1 MAAAARDLCSTIRRP
16 RCNLCRCAAVDKPM
30 LRRDRAVTPKRPVG
44 VKLLRMNGS
53 LITRL
58 LRRDLFWYY
67 RLRLSPDIPQFWRNF
82 WMLMTHLGGARV
94 TVAACLVGLFFPVSR
109 YASAHTSVALL
120 VAFLISQI
128 IKRSVSRER
137 PADTLRGMTVIA
149 APDRFSFPS
158 GHSAAAMAVAAMY
171 ALTFPSLGIWLLPL
185 AVLVGYS
192 RVALGVHYPLDV
204 IAGQAIALLT
214 AGLLR
219 LW

>member
-1 MAAAARDLCSTIRRP
+1 
-16 RCNLCRCAAVDKPM
+16 
-30 LRRDRAVTPKRPVG
+30 VTLVPPLEVN
-44 VKLLRMNGS
+44 VLRMNGS

-67 RLRLSPDIPQFWRNF
+67 RLRLRPDIPLVWRNF
-82 WMLMTHLGGARV
+82 WLAMTHIGGARV
-94 TVAACLVGLFFPVSR
+94 TIAACLVGLAIPRTRF
-109 YASAHTSVALL
+109 AAAHTAVALL

-128 IKRSVSRER
+128 IKRSVSRAR
-137 PADTLRGMTVIA
+137 PADTVRGTTVIE

-158 GHSAAAMAVAAMY
+158 GHSAASMAVAAMY
-171 ALTFPSLGIWLLPL
+171 ALTFPSLGIWLLPV

-204 IAGQAIALLT
+204 IAGQAIGLLT

>member
-1 MAAAARDLCSTIRRP
+1 MS
-16 RCNLCRCAAVDKPM
+16 RCDS
-30 LRRDRAVTPKRPVG
+30 AVTPKRPVG

-53 LITRL
+53 LIARL

-94 TVAACLVGLFFPVSR
+94 TIAACFVGLLFPVSR
-109 YASAHTSVALL
+109 YASAHTSVALM

-137 PADTLRGMTVIA
+137 PADTLRGNTVIA

-185 AVLVGYS
+185 AVMVGYS

-204 IAGQAIALLT
+204 VAGQAIALLT

>member
-1 MAAAARDLCSTIRRP
+1 
-16 RCNLCRCAAVDKPM
+16 
-30 LRRDRAVTPKRPVG
+30 
-44 VKLLRMNGS
+44 MNGS
-53 LITRL
+53 LIARL

-82 WMLMTHLGGARV
+82 WLLMTHLGGARV
-94 TVAACLVGLFFPVSR
+94 TVAACLVGLCFPRSR
-109 YASAHTSVALL
+109 FAAAHTSVALL

-137 PADTLRGMTVIA
+137 PAEIRRGNTVLQ

-185 AVLVGYS
+185 AVMVGYS

>member
-1 MAAAARDLCSTIRRP
+1 
-16 RCNLCRCAAVDKPM
+16 
-30 LRRDRAVTPKRPVG
+30 VTPVPG
-44 VKLLRMNGS
+44 TEAIFLRMNGS

-67 RLRLSPDIPQFWRNF
+67 RLRLSPDIPLFWRNF
-82 WMLMTHLGGARV
+82 WLVMTHLGGSRV
-94 TVAACLVGLFFPVSR
+94 TIATCLVGLLFPVSR

-137 PADTLRGMTVIA
+137 PAETKRGNTVIE

-171 ALTFPSLGIWLLPL
+171 ALTFPSLGIWLLPVAL
-185 AVLVGYS
+185 LVGYS

>member
-1 MAAAARDLCSTIRRP
+1 MS
-16 RCNLCRCAAVDKPM
+16 
-30 LRRDRAVTPKRPVG
+30 RRDAAVTPKVHRKVIVP
-44 VKLLRMNGS
+44 RMNGS
-53 LITRL
+53 LISRL

-67 RLRLSPDIPQFWRNF
+67 RLRLSPDIPVVWRNF
-82 WMLMTHLGGARV
+82 WLLMTHMGGARI
-94 TVAACLVGLFFPVSR
+94 TIAACLLGLCFPVSR
-109 YASAHTSVALL
+109 YAAAHTAVALL
-120 VAFLISQI
+120 VAFLVSQI

-137 PADTLRGMTVIA
+137 PAETRCGNTVIE

-171 ALTFPSLGIWLLPL
+171 ALTFPSLGIWLLPI
-185 AVLVGYS
+185 AVMVGYS

>member
-1 MAAAARDLCSTIRRP
+1 MPLW
-16 RCNLCRCAAVDKPM
+16 M
-30 LRRDRAVTPKRPVG
+30 PK
-44 VKLLRMNGS
+44 LQRMNGS
-53 LITRL
+53 LFARL

-67 RLRLSPDIPQFWRNF
+67 RLRLSPDIPLFWRNF
-82 WMLMTHLGGARV
+82 WTLMTHLGGARV
-94 TVAACLVGLFFPVSR
+94 TVAACLVGLVFPR
-109 YASAHTSVALL
+109 TRFAAAHTSVALL

-137 PADTLRGMTVIA
+137 PAEIGRGNTVLQ

-158 GHSAAAMAVAAMY
+158 GHSAASMAVAAMY
-171 ALTFPSLGIWLLPL
+171 ALTYPSLGIWLLPL

-204 IAGQAIALLT
+204 VAGQAIGLLT
-214 AGLLR
+214 AVLLR

>member
-1 MAAAARDLCSTIRRP
+1 VEGI
-16 RCNLCRCAAVDKPM
+16 V
-30 LRRDRAVTPKRPVG
+30 
-44 VKLLRMNGS
+44 LRMNGS

-67 RLRLSPDIPQFWRNF
+67 RLRLSPDIPLFWRGF
-82 WMLMTHLGGARV
+82 WTTMTHLGGARV
-94 TVAACLVGLFFPVSR
+94 TIAACLIGLCFPRLR
-109 YASAHTSVALL
+109 YAAAHTAVALL

-137 PADTLRGMTVIA
+137 PADTRRGNTVLA
-149 APDRFSFPS
+149 PPDRFSFPS

-171 ALTFPSLGIWLLPL
+171 ALTFPSIGIWLLPV

>member
-1 MAAAARDLCSTIRRP
+1 MAL
-16 RCNLCRCAAVDKPM
+16 
-30 LRRDRAVTPKRPVG
+30 RDRSVTPTRLEEG
-44 VKLLRMNGS
+44 ILLRMNGS
-53 LITRL
+53 LIARL

-67 RLRLSPDIPQFWRNF
+67 RLRLSPDIPLFWRNF
-82 WMLMTHLGGARV
+82 WLFMTHLGGARV
-94 TVAACLVGLFFPVSR
+94 TVAACLIGLCFPR
-109 YASAHTSVALL
+109 LRFAAAHTSVALL

-137 PADTLRGMTVIA
+137 PAEIRRGNTVLQ

-171 ALTFPSLGIWLLPL
+171 ALTFPSLGIWLLPI

-204 IAGQAIALLT
+204 FAGQAIALLT

>member
-1 MAAAARDLCSTIRRP
+1 MS
-16 RCNLCRCAAVDKPM
+16 
-30 LRRDRAVTPKRPVG
+30 RRDRAVTPKRPVG

-58 LRRDLFWYY
+58 LRRDLLWYY
-67 RLRLSPDIPQFWRNF
+67 RLRLGPDIPQFWRNF
-82 WMLMTHLGGARV
+82 WTTMTHLGGARV
-94 TVAACLVGLFFPVSR
+94 TIAACLVGLFFPVSR
-109 YASAHTSVALL
+109 YASAHTTVALL

-137 PADTLRGMTVIA
+137 PADTLRGDTVIA

-158 GHSAAAMAVAAMY
+158 GHSTAAMAVAAMY

-204 IAGQAIALLT
+204 AAGQAIALLT

>member
-1 MAAAARDLCSTIRRP
+1 
-16 RCNLCRCAAVDKPM
+16 
-30 LRRDRAVTPKRPVG
+30 
-44 VKLLRMNGS
+44 MNGS

-67 RLRLSPDIPQFWRNF
+67 RLRLRPDIPRVWRNF
-82 WMLMTHLGGARV
+82 WLTMTHIGGARV
-94 TVAACLVGLFFPVSR
+94 TIAVCLIGLAFPHAR
-109 YASAHTSVALL
+109 YAAAHTSVALL
-120 VAFLISQI
+120 VAFLVSQI
-128 IKRSVSRER
+128 IKRSVNRER
-137 PADTLRGMTVIA
+137 PADAASGSTVID

-171 ALTFPSLGIWLLPL
+171 ALTFPALGIWLLPI

>member
-1 MAAAARDLCSTIRRP
+1 
-16 RCNLCRCAAVDKPM
+16 
-30 LRRDRAVTPKRPVG
+30 
-44 VKLLRMNGS
+44 MNGS
-53 LITRL
+53 LMTRL

-67 RLRLSPDIPQFWRNF
+67 RLRLSPDIPMVWRQFW
-82 WMLMTHLGGARV
+82 LVMTHLGGARV
-94 TVAACLVGLFFPVSR
+94 TIGACAIGLMIPRTRFAA
-109 YASAHTSVALL
+109 AHTSVALL

-128 IKRSVSRER
+128 MKRSVSRAR
-137 PADTLRGMTVIA
+137 PADTFAGTTVIA

-171 ALTFPSLGIWLLPL
+171 ALTFPSLGIWLLPI
-185 AVLVGYS
+185 AVMVGYS

>member
-1 MAAAARDLCSTIRRP
+1 MA
-16 RCNLCRCAAVDKPM
+16 
-30 LRRDRAVTPKRPVG
+30 RRDAVVTKKLLAEG
-44 VKLLRMNGS
+44 SLLRMHGS

-67 RLRLSPDIPQFWRNF
+67 RLRLRPDIPRFWRNF
-82 WMLMTHLGGARV
+82 WTLMTHLGGARV
-94 TVAACLVGLFFPVSR
+94 TVAACAVGLVFPR
-109 YASAHTSVALL
+109 TRFAAAHTSVALL

-137 PADTLRGMTVIA
+137 PADISRGNTVLQ

-158 GHSAAAMAVAAMY
+158 GHSASAMAVAAMY

>member
-1 MAAAARDLCSTIRRP
+1 
-16 RCNLCRCAAVDKPM
+16 V
-30 LRRDRAVTPKRPVG
+30 AVTQRYPVG
-44 VKLLRMNGS
+44 VILLRMNGS

-67 RLRLSPDIPQFWRNF
+67 RLRLSPDIPKFWRTF
-82 WMLMTHLGGARV
+82 WMTMSHLGGARV
-94 TVAACLVGLFFPVSR
+94 TIAACLGLLPFEATR
-109 YASAHTSVALL
+109 YAAAHTSVALL
-120 VAFLISQI
+120 VAFCISQI
-128 IKRSVSRER
+128 MKRSVSRER
-137 PADTLRGMTVIA
+137 PADVQRGNTVIE

-171 ALTFPSLGIWLLPL
+171 AMTFPSLGIWLLPIAL
-185 AVLVGYS
+185 LVGYS

-204 IAGQAIALLT
+204 VAGQAIAVLT

>member
-1 MAAAARDLCSTIRRP
+1 
-16 RCNLCRCAAVDKPM
+16 
-30 LRRDRAVTPKRPVG
+30 
-44 VKLLRMNGS
+44 MNGS

-58 LRRDLFWYY
+58 LRRDLLWYY
-67 RLRLSPDIPQFWRNF
+67 RLRLRPDIPLFWRNF
-82 WMLMTHLGGARV
+82 WLTMTHVGGARV
-94 TVAACLVGLFFPVSR
+94 TIAACLIGLTIPRTRF
-109 YASAHTSVALL
+109 AAAHTSVALL

-128 IKRSVSRER
+128 IKRSVSRAR
-137 PADTLRGMTVIA
+137 PADTIRGVTVIE

-171 ALTFPSLGIWLLPL
+171 ALTFPSLGIWLLPI

>member
-1 MAAAARDLCSTIRRP
+1 MSA
-16 RCNLCRCAAVDKPM
+16 
-30 LRRDRAVTPKRPVG
+30 RDRAVTLHRPLEG
-44 VKLLRMNGS
+44 IFLRMNGS
-53 LITRL
+53 LLTRL

-67 RLRLSPDIPQFWRNF
+67 RLRLSPDIPKGWRAF

-94 TVAACLVGLFFPVSR
+94 TVAACLVGLLFPRSLF
-109 YASAHTSVALL
+109 AAAHTSVALL

-128 IKRSVSRER
+128 MKRSVSRER
-137 PADTLRGMTVIA
+137 PADTLKGTTLAA

-158 GHSAAAMAVAAMY
+158 GHSAASMAVAAMY

-214 AGLLR
+214 AALLR

>member
-1 MAAAARDLCSTIRRP
+1 M
-16 RCNLCRCAAVDKPM
+16 
-30 LRRDRAVTPKRPVG
+30 
-44 VKLLRMNGS
+44 LLRMNGS

-67 RLRLSPDIPQFWRNF
+67 RLRLGPDIPQFWRQF
-82 WMLMTHLGGARV
+82 WLTMTHLGGARV
-94 TVAACLVGLFFPVSR
+94 TVAICIGGLFIPRTRF
-109 YASAHTSVALL
+109 AAAHTSVALL

-128 IKRSVSRER
+128 IKRSVSRAR
-137 PADTLRGMTVIA
+137 PEDTARGTTMID

-171 ALTFPSLGIWLLPL
+171 ALTFPSLGIWLLPI

-204 IAGQAIALLT
+204 VAGQAIALLT

>member
-1 MAAAARDLCSTIRRP
+1 MTLLPLDEAI
-16 RCNLCRCAAVDKPM
+16 
-30 LRRDRAVTPKRPVG
+30 
-44 VKLLRMNGS
+44 LLRMHGS

-67 RLRLSPDIPQFWRNF
+67 RLRLSPDIPLAWRQFW
-82 WMLMTHLGGARV
+82 LTMTHLGGARV
-94 TVAACLVGLFFPVSR
+94 TIAACLLGLCFPRVR
-109 YASAHTSVALL
+109 YAAAHTSVALL

-128 IKRSVSRER
+128 VKRSVSRDR
-137 PADTLRGMTVIA
+137 PADTTRGRTVIE

-158 GHSAAAMAVAAMY
+158 GHSAAAMAVASMY
-171 ALTFPSLGIWLLPL
+171 ALTFPSLGIWLLPIAL
-185 AVLVGYS
+185 LVGYS

>member
-1 MAAAARDLCSTIRRP
+1 MS
-16 RCNLCRCAAVDKPM
+16 
-30 LRRDRAVTPKRPVG
+30 RRDRAVTPKRLVR

-53 LITRL
+53 LIARL

-94 TVAACLVGLFFPVSR
+94 TIAACLVGLFFPVSR

-137 PADTLRGMTVIA
+137 PADTLRGKTVIA

-171 ALTFPSLGIWLLPL
+171 ALTFPSLGIWLLPI

>member
-1 MAAAARDLCSTIRRP
+1 MSGRDGS
-16 RCNLCRCAAVDKPM
+16 
-30 LRRDRAVTPKRPVG
+30 VTPNCRVG
-44 VKLLRMNGS
+44 VILLRMNGS
-53 LITRL
+53 LFSRL

-67 RLRLSPDIPQFWRNF
+67 RLRLSPDIPRFWRNF
-82 WMLMTHLGGARV
+82 WLVMTHLGGARV

-109 YASAHTSVALL
+109 YAAAHTSVALL
-120 VAFLISQI
+120 AAFLISQI

-137 PADTLRGMTVIA
+137 PAEILRGNTVIE

-158 GHSAAAMAVAAMY
+158 GHSAAAMAVASMY
-171 ALTFPSLGIWLLPL
+171 ALTYPSLGIWLLPL

-204 IAGQAIALLT
+204 IAGQSIALLT

>member
-1 MAAAARDLCSTIRRP
+1 MA
-16 RCNLCRCAAVDKPM
+16 
-30 LRRDRAVTPKRPVG
+30 RRDAVVTKKQLAEG
-44 VKLLRMNGS
+44 SLLRMHGS
-53 LITRL
+53 LIARL

-67 RLRLSPDIPQFWRNF
+67 RLRRRPDIPRFWRNV
-82 WMLMTHLGGARV
+82 WTLMTHLGGARV
-94 TVAACLVGLFFPVSR
+94 TVAACAVGLVFPR
-109 YASAHTSVALL
+109 TRFAAAHTSVALL

-137 PADTLRGMTVIA
+137 PADISRGNTVLQ

>member
-1 MAAAARDLCSTIRRP
+1 M
-16 RCNLCRCAAVDKPM
+16 K
-30 LRRDRAVTPKRPVG
+30 
-44 VKLLRMNGS
+44 GS

-67 RLRLSPDIPQFWRNF
+67 RLRLAPDIPQFWRNF

-94 TVAACLVGLFFPVSR
+94 TIAACLVGGVFPRTR
-109 YASAHTSVALL
+109 YAAAHTAVALA
-120 VAFLISQI
+120 VAFAISQI

-137 PADTLRGMTVIA
+137 PVEVSRGGAILEP
-149 APDRFSFPS
+149 PDRFSFPS

-171 ALTFPSLGIWLLPL
+171 ALTFPSLGIWLLPIAL
-185 AVLVGYS
+185 LVGYS

-214 AGLLR
+214 AALLR
-219 LW
+219 AW

>member
-1 MAAAARDLCSTIRRP
+1 
-16 RCNLCRCAAVDKPM
+16 
-30 LRRDRAVTPKRPVG
+30 VTPVPG
-44 VKLLRMNGS
+44 TEAIFLRMNGS

-67 RLRLSPDIPQFWRNF
+67 RLRLSPDIPLFWRNF
-82 WMLMTHLGGARV
+82 WLVMTHLGGSRV
-94 TVAACLVGLFFPVSR
+94 TIATCLVGLLFPVSR

-137 PADTLRGMTVIA
+137 PAETKRGNTVIE

-171 ALTFPSLGIWLLPL
+171 ALTFPSLGIWRRALS
-185 AVLVGYS
+185 AGRDRRSGDCVADRRAAATLVAHAGS
-192 RVALGVHYPLDV
+192 APV
-204 IAGQAIALLT
+204 ISE
-214 AGLLR
+214 
-219 LW
+219 

>member
-1 MAAAARDLCSTIRRP
+1 VVARLFPQLQLLVTSQRTNYRRIRDLS
-16 RCNLCRCAAVDKPM
+16 
-30 LRRDRAVTPKRPVG
+30 VTPVSPFRG
-44 VKLLRMNGS
+44 IFIRMHRALL
-53 LITRL
+53 TRL

-67 RLRLSPDIPQFWRNF
+67 RLRLRPDISRFWRMF
-82 WMLMTHLGGARV
+82 WVAMTHVGGARS
-94 TVAACLVGLFFPVSR
+94 TIAACVVGLAFPPTR
-109 YASAHTSVALL
+109 LAAAHASVALL
-120 VAFLISQI
+120 VSFAITQA
-128 IKRSVSRER
+128 IKRSVSRPR
-137 PADTLRGMTVIA
+137 PAEILKGNTVLQ

-171 ALTFPSLGIWLLPL
+171 TLTYPALGIWLLPI

-204 IAGQAIALLT
+204 IAGQLISLAT